1 MNRGQLIRI
10 AHENPSLRRKLIS
23 IIQSHDKVAK
33 MMKEAGRGLP
43 LSKIQKYAETG
54 ILILSAFRSQYS
66 RSENKKRN
74 EQLRQDLLSLG
85 VKPNQI
91 VTLDSSWTE
100 FTSGKVEMEKSFAVL
115 RPMPW
120 KASMFLSNKYD
131 QDAFIWSSSNN
142 PLAMYGI
149 NGKAIFAVDKK
160 LALSIVKSEN
170 NSRYSK
176 GRGGASFTLGFN
188 MNKPIDWDRMNP
200 ITEED
205 VLDRLDLSI
214 KFL

>member
-10 AHENPSLRRKLIS
+10 AHENPSLRGKIIP
-23 IIQSHDKVAK
+23 IIQSHDKVAQ
-33 MMKEAGRGLP
+33 MVKEAGRGLP

-54 ILILSAFRSQYS
+54 ILILSAFRGQYS
-66 RSENKKRN
+66 RSENKQRN

-91 VTLDSSWTE
+91 VSLDSSWTDLK
-100 FTSGKVEMEKSFAVL
+100 TGKIEMEKSFAVL

-120 KASMFLSNKYD
+120 RASMFISNKYD
-131 QDAFIWSSSNN
+131 QDAFIWSSKNN
-142 PLAMYGI
+142 PLAMYSI
-149 NGKAIFAVDKK
+149 DGKATFAVDQK
-160 LALSIVKSEN
+160 LALSIMKSEN
-170 NSRYSK
+170 NHRYSV

-188 MNKPIDWDRMNP
+188 MNKPVDWDRMNP

-205 VLDRLDLSI
+205 ILARLDLAI
-214 KFL
+214 TK